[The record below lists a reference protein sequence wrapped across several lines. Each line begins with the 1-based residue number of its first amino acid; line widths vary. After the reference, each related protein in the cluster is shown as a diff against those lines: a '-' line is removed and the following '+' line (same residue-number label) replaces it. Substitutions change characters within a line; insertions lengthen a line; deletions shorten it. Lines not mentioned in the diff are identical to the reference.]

1 MFSAPFIKFLFNVH
15 VLVKLFVYDR
25 VRFKQTT
32 FFIWFYRFYDFQI
45 VVSSTTPKF
54 LTSCSLILKFYVAS
68 MQSLR
73 DIVSSADE
81 PVAVRDLRLIVS
93 NAESRYHLFHISAS
107 MEPHGN
113 TPPGHICAF
122 VYHIYI

>member
-1 MFSAPFIKFLFNVH
+1 
-15 VLVKLFVYDR
+15 
-25 VRFKQTT
+25 
-32 FFIWFYRFYDFQI
+32 
-45 VVSSTTPKF
+45 
-54 LTSCSLILKFYVAS
+54 

-93 NAESRYHLFHISAS
+93 NAESRYHLFQISAS

-122 VYHIYI
+122 VYHIYIYIENMILYVKHGRTYHIVLCYRIILHHKYDIIR